1 MASNLLILLLVAI
14 VIYIFWII
22 LNPREIIYPKKT
34 AKKKISKKGQPKLQ
48 EKTNKQQVSLPNANK
63 TGKEKTEQMSIDPE
77 LIGRVVRYWL
87 RQR

>member
-1 MASNLLILLLVAI
+1 MASTVLILCLVAI

-34 AKKKISKKGQPKLQ
+34 AKKQISKKGHPKL
-48 EKTNKQQVSLPNANK
+48 KGKNNKKQVSLPSGGK
-63 TGKEKTEQMSIDPE
+63 IRKEKTEQMKIDPE

-87 RQR
+87 RER